1 MNVLRNS
8 PNLKPNMMRP
18 FLKDCCP
25 PNMTWNAAQLSN
37 LRKKLL
43 QISSKMTPD
52 QVMRREHF
60 QKQFRNDGFWKGFL
74 NNDGACFY
82 ADKSTFECREMYDE
96 LWGGCIFQSTE
107 DSDNSKS
114 TLIKINQVYK
124 ATDDGFD
131 FSVLVDGESRIIA
144 CGVWQSAAMLD
155 AFDRY
160 GSYCCLDVMM

>member
-1 MNVLRNS
+1 
-8 PNLKPNMMRP
+8 
-18 FLKDCCP
+18 
-25 PNMTWNAAQLSN
+25 MTA
-37 LRKKLL
+37 
-43 QISSKMTPD
+43 D
-52 QVMRREHF
+52 QVMRREYF
-60 QKQFRNDGFWKGFL
+60 QTQFRNDEFWKGFL
-74 NNDGACFY
+74 NNKNACFY
-82 ADKSTFECREMYDE
+82 ADKSTSFECLEMYDD
-96 LWGGCIFQSTE
+96 LWGGFIFQSTE